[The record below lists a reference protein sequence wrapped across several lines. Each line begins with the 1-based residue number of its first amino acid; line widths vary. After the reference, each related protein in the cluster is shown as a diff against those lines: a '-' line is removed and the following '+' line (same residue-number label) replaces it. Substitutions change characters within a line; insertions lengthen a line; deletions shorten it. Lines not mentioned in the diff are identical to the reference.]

1 MPLLRNGQLVSKNP
15 WVRLEDDADYPLQ
28 STDASAAQAPVL
40 ASLTRF
46 LALQAVGSHTV
57 SGVYLA
63 PEDDVQLLAG
73 HLHRIQLI
81 VIDFPK
87 FTDGRGYSQARM
99 LRDHFHFSGELRASG
114 DIRPDQLLFMA
125 RAGIDA
131 FEFTE
136 APDELLVKQILSR
149 FRVNYQPSYAL
160 PVAG

>member
-1 MPLLRNGQLVSKNP
+1 MPLLRNGHLVANNP
-15 WVRLEDDADYPLQ
+15 WIRLDDDATFPLPATDSDQ
-28 STDASAAQAPVL
+28 SEAPVL

-46 LALQAVGSHTV
+46 LALQATGLNTV

-63 PEDDVQLLAG
+63 PDDDVQLLAE
-73 HLHRIQLI
+73 HLHRVQLI
-81 VIDFPK
+81 VIDFPQ
-87 FTDGRGYSQARM
+87 FTDGRGYSQARL

-114 DIRPDQLLFMA
+114 DVRPDQLLFMA

-136 APDELLVKQILSR
+136 APDENLVKQILSR

>member
-1 MPLLRNGQLVSKNP
+1 MPLLRNGHLATNNP
-15 WVRLEDDADYPLQ
+15 WVRLDDDAALPLPVTGTGQ
-28 STDASAAQAPVL
+28 SGAPVL

-46 LALQAVGSHTV
+46 LALQATGNNTV

-63 PEDDVQLLAG
+63 PDDDVQLLAE
-73 HLHRIQLI
+73 HLHRVQLI
-81 VIDFPK
+81 VIDFPQ
-87 FTDGRGYSQARM
+87 FTDGRGYSQARL
-99 LRDHFHFSGELRASG
+99 LRDHFHFAGELRASG
-114 DIRPDQLLFMA
+114 DVRPDQLLFMA

-136 APDELLVKQILSR
+136 TPDQNLVKQILSR

>member
-1 MPLLRNGQLVSKNP
+1 MPLLRNGHLVANNP
-15 WVRLEDDADYPLQ
+15 WVRLDDDAAFPLPATDTVQ
-28 STDASAAQAPVL
+28 SEAPVL

-46 LALQAVGSHTV
+46 LALQATGYHTV

-63 PEDDVQLLAG
+63 PDDDVQLLAE
-73 HLHRIQLI
+73 HLHRVQLI
-81 VIDFPK
+81 VIDFPQ
-87 FTDGRGYSQARM
+87 FTDGRGYSQARS
-99 LRDHFHFSGELRASG
+99 LRDHFHFAGELRASG
-114 DIRPDQLLFMA
+114 DVRPDQLLFMA

-136 APDELLVKQILSR
+136 TPDENLVKKILSR